1 MSEMR
6 SFKTAPPVGSN
17 VSYKFIVYGDMGI
30 TGATHTTAKFAL
42 RDVLDGYEFIIHN
55 GDISYATGYVRN

>member
-6 SFKTAPPVGSN
+6 SFKTAPPVASN

-42 RDVLDGYEFIIHN
+42 RDV
-55 GDISYATGYVRN
+55 